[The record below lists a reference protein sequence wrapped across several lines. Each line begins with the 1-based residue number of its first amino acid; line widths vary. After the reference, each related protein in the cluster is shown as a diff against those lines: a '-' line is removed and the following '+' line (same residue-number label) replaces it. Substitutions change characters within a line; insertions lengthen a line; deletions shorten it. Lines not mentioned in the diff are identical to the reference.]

1 MKLKYIKE
9 LDSIRGLA
17 ALSIMWL
24 HFAGTITPSGS
35 VSSFFMKTAS
45 VFQTG
50 VPLFFV
56 LSGFLIT
63 RILLNSKSDTNY
75 FSSFYM
81 RRALR
86 IFPLYYFVLLLAYT
100 LLPVLMHYPLP
111 AFGDIWASLLYLQN
125 FAITFHWRYTGPP
138 HIWSL
143 AVEEHFY
150 LIWPMLLYY
159 CSTKNL
165 KRILIIVIIAEP
177 VLRYMFEKNGIDS
190 FYFTFTRL
198 DELCI
203 GSLLAIRELEGKII
217 SKKEIGVVATL
228 LLGGVAAWMM
238 LTGQRLLAV
247 QVLKYSFFAVIF
259 YLVIGIVALNQIP
272 IVNRLLSHKP
282 LFYIGRISYGLY
294 LYHPFCYALAEYYL
308 RGNHSEVIRF
318 FACFGGTFAVS
329 SLSYYLFELR
339 FLKLKKYFDRKVIVP
354 VSTADAT

>member
-9 LDSIRGLA
+9 LDSVRGLA

-35 VSSFFMKTAS
+35 VSSFFEKTAS

-111 AFGDIWASLLYLQN
+111 AFADIWASLLYLQN

-177 VLRYMFEKNGIDS
+177 ILRYIFEKNGIDS

-203 GSLLAIRELEGKII
+203 GSLLAIRELEGKVI

-259 YLVIGIVALNQIP
+259 YLVIGIVALNRIP
-272 IVNRLLSHKP
+272 VVNRLLSHKP

-294 LYHPFCYALAEYYL
+294 LYHPFCYTLAEYYL
-308 RGNHSEVIRF
+308 QGNHSEVIRF
-318 FACFGGTFAVS
+318 FVCFGGTFVVS
-329 SLSYYLFELR
+329 CLSYYLFELR
-339 FLKLKKYFDRKVIVP
+339 FLKLKKYFDRKVVVP
-354 VSTADAT
+354 VSAVDAT